1 MIPSTV
7 LVPSRTA
14 GLDGSIGVDRLTT
27 VSPIDG
33 SGSRGFTLKRR
44 GDGARVFRSAMRH
57 SRRVRFLRLAIPAG
71 LLVTVALV
79 LLAARLDPLR
89 MLAKLPVDFG
99 SLVVSGT
106 KITMQQ
112 PRLAG
117 FTRDSRPY
125 ELTADAAAQDIT
137 KPDTIELQGIHGTGK
152 MQDESTLELTAR
164 GGVYDTKTEMLS
176 LRQDVVLKS
185 STGLQAFLSEALVD
199 VHAGNVVSDK
209 PVEVRMPQGIINANR
224 LDVSDSGAV
233 ITFQSGVTMVLTPS
247 HSPAQGNA
255 KPGAP

>member
-1 MIPSTV
+1 VYDSVDRRHRGRQAI
-7 LVPSRTA
+7 
-14 GLDGSIGVDRLTT
+14 DGSIGVNRLTT

-33 SGSRGFTLKRR
+33 SGSRGFTMRRR

-57 SRRVRFLRLAIPAG
+57 SRRVRILRLAMPAG
-71 LLVTVALV
+71 LLVAAALV
-79 LLAARLDPLR
+79 LVAARLDPLR

-112 PRLAG
+112 PRLSG

-125 ELTADAAAQDIT
+125 ELTAQAAAQDIT

-152 MQDESTLELTAR
+152 MQDESTLDLTAR
-164 GGVYDTKTEMLS
+164 SGIYDTKTEMLS
-176 LRQDVVLKS
+176 LRQDVVLTS

-199 VHAGNVVSDK
+199 AHAGNVVSDK
-209 PVEVRMPQGIINANR
+209 PVEVKLPQGTISANR
-224 LDVSDSGAV
+224 LEVSDSGAV
-233 ITFQSGVTMVLTPS
+233 ISFQSGVTMILA
-247 HSPAQGNA
+247 HSPALPNA